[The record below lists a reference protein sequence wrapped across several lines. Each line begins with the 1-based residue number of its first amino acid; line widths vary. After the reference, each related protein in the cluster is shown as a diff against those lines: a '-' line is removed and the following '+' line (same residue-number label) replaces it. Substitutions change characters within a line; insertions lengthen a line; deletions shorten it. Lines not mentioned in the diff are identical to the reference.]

1 MRRQIFGGGNAILP
15 IRQSTANQELATLM
29 ETISELKQKLAQLE
43 AWNTEKNRYKKVELA
58 QGAIAYA
65 LKEGMESG
73 EPLRATNQ
81 HRC

>member
-1 MRRQIFGGGNAILP
+1 
-15 IRQSTANQELATLM
+15 M

-43 AWNTEKNRYKKVELA
+43 AWNTEKNRYKKVEVA

>member
-1 MRRQIFGGGNAILP
+1 
-15 IRQSTANQELATLM
+15 M

-43 AWNTEKNRYKKVELA
+43 AWNTEKNRYKKVEVA
-58 QGAIAYA
+58 QGVIAYA